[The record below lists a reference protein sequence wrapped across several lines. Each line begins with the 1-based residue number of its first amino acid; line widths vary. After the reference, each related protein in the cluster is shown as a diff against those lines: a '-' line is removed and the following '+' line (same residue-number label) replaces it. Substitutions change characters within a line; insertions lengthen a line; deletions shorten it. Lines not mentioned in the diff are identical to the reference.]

1 MIRKHQTNTGTS
13 HAGLTL
19 QMCVLYVN
27 HVLEF
32 QLNVGFV
39 VLYIFAQRNGV
50 SFGSEHSVL
59 TIGPGNK

>member
-1 MIRKHQTNTGTS
+1 
-13 HAGLTL
+13 
-19 QMCVLYVN
+19 MCVLYVN